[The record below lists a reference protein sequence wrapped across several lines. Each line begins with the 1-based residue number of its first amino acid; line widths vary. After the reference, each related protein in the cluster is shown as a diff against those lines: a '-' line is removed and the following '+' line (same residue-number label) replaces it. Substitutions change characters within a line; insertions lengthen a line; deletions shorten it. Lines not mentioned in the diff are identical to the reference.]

1 MGNHLPLWI
10 TLAGVTGFMAWAIF
24 VMATAVN

>member
-1 MGNHLPLWI
+1 MRTHLPLWI
-10 TLAGVTGFMAWAIF
+10 TLAGVTGFMIWAVY

>member
-1 MGNHLPLWI
+1 MRTHLPLWI

-24 VMATAVN
+24 VMATSVN